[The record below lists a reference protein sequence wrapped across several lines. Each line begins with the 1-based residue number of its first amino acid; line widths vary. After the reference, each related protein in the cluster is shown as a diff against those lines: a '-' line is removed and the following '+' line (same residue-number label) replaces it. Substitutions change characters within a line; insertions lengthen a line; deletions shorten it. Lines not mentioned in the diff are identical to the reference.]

1 MRTITATEL
10 KQYLTDHQPVLLDV
24 REPAEYAICQIE
36 GSILIPMG
44 EITSRIQEL
53 DEDDEIICIC
63 HHGMRSMQVAMYL
76 ESQGFANT
84 VNLTGG
90 IDAWANEVAPDMNRY

>member
-1 MRTITATEL
+1 MRSITSTEL
-10 KQYLTDHQPVLLDV
+10 HEYLQDNNPVLLDV
-24 REPAEYAICQIE
+24 REPAEHAICQIE
-36 GSILIPMG
+36 GSLLIPMG

-53 DEDDEIICIC
+53 DEDDEIVCIC

-76 ESQGFANT
+76 ESQGFGNM

-90 IDAWANEVAPDMNRY
+90 IDDWAQTVAPAMNRY

>member
-1 MRTITATEL
+1 MRTITASDLYTHL
-10 KQYLTDHQPVLLDV
+10 QSASPVLLDV
-24 REPAEYAICQIE
+24 REPAEYEICHIPN
-36 GSILIPMG
+36 STLIPMG

-53 DEDDEIICIC
+53 DEDDEIVCIC

-76 ESQGFANT
+76 ENQGFHNV

-90 IDAWANEVAPDMNRY
+90 VDAWSNDVDASMPRY

>member
-1 MRTITATEL
+1 MRTITPVEL
-10 KQYLTDHQPVLLDV
+10 HNYLQDQHPVLLDV
-24 REPAEYAICQIE
+24 REPAEYDICHID
-36 GSILIPMG
+36 GSVLIPMG

-53 DEDDEIICIC
+53 EEDDEIICIC

-76 ESQGFANT
+76 ESQGFSNM

-90 IDAWANEVAPDMNRY
+90 IDAWAIEVAPEMSRY

>member
-10 KQYLTDHQPVLLDV
+10 QQHLQDKQPVLLDV
-24 REPAEYAICQIE
+24 REPAEYEICQIDNAL
-36 GSILIPMG
+36 LIPMG

-53 DEDDEIICIC
+53 DEEDEIVCIC
-63 HHGMRSMQVAMYL
+63 HHGMRSLQVAMYL
-76 ESQGFANT
+76 ESQGFSNM

-90 IDAWANEVAPDMNRY
+90 IEAWACEVQPDMPRY